1 MRLPWL
7 TKRSFEVSSR
17 TSPGIMSPAARLMMS
32 PGTRSRSG
40 ISLAAPSRTTVAV
53 TWIMAL
59 SFSAAASARASC
71 KKRSPTLS
79 ATIPAITE
87 PARASPVR
95 KEIAD
100 RVDSRITS
108 GLRMIFRRRM
118 GQPCFFSCATSFGP
132 VVRARSSASACVRP
146 AADVRKSRSSAS
158 PSFRAASRTAGET
171 RIFWFFVF
179 VGIAGL
185 SGRAGGAATLEPA
198 VPGASAKATALP
210 FASGV
215 GIFFVRNMS

>member
-7 TKRSFEVSSR
+7 TKRSLEVSRR

-71 KKRSPTLS
+71 QKRSPTLS

-95 KEIAD
+95 KDIAD
-100 RVDSRITS
+100 KVESRMTS
-108 GLRMIFRRRM
+108 GLRMIFRTRM

-132 VVRARSSASACVRP
+132 VVRARSSASACVSP

-171 RIFWFFVF
+171 RIF
-179 VGIAGL
+179 
-185 SGRAGGAATLEPA
+185 
-198 VPGASAKATALP
+198 
-210 FASGV
+210 
-215 GIFFVRNMS
+215 